1 MHEITLSMSKGEAEH
16 LNTLNHIEEAFL
28 KISRLEVK
36 KVTFTLQGKT
46 IEAYDSGNDTIRID
60 IKYGV

>member
-1 MHEITLSMSKGEAEH
+1 MSKGEAEH

-36 KVTFTLQGKT
+36 KVTFTLESKT
-46 IEAYDSGNDTIRID
+46 IEAYDAGNGLIRID
-60 IKYGV
+60 IRYRF